1 MKILIIAEGR
11 TGGTTLMEY
20 LSNELTGYTS
30 ITEPYTNTENGWIE
44 NNDML
49 DIGWL
54 NKFDNFIIKEIF
66 QPEYDFTNLIRECDK
81 VFCVYR
87 ENWYQQTKSI
97 LYAEQVGFIR
107 DYNIEEVNKVV
118 TDNAIFERNIK
129 KSKEV
134 FKNFIKENNFTNVTY
149 EDLYYGNGIDV
160 VKKYLNMEFVNK
172 FPPVKRYLKNNDGSE
187 YLSSNQKKN
196 YEDGYLNFWESI
208 YYKNEYKKLLIQKDV
223 LENQYKELSIQ
234 KDVLENRSKELKTL
248 IDFMR
253 KTSNKLI

>member
-44 NNDML
+44 NDDML

-66 QPEYDFTNLIRECDK
+66 QPKYDFTNLIRECDK

-160 VKKYLNMEFVNK
+160 VKKYLNMEFVNN

-187 YLSSNQKKN
+187 YLSSNQKN
-196 YEDGYLNFWESI
+196 YEDGYLNFWE
-208 YYKNEYKKLLIQKDV
+208 YRHYKNKCEK
-223 LENQYKELSIQ
+223 LSIQ
-234 KDVLENRSKELKTL
+234 KDVLENRCEELKKL

-253 KTSNKLI
+253 KKSIKLI